1 MNKNALYAII
11 IVLLIALVVS
21 LNYIF
26 ILNYKMNLNE
36 KTQKELQQKTAEAYQ
51 AGIQSA
57 VIQILQQASTCKPV
71 PLTAQNTT
79 LNLIPVECLQQQ
91 QQQNNQ

>member
-1 MNKNALYAII
+1 
-11 IVLLIALVVS
+11 
-21 LNYIF
+21 
-26 ILNYKMNLNE
+26 MNLNE